1 MNIVMTGERH
11 PNARPGDYVL
21 GVDSGS
27 LTAKAVIMDRN
38 RRIISSNVA
47 QLGFVSKKALQT
59 AVDGALG
66 LANLAFSDMAYVVA
80 TGYGRLAYAD
90 ADREIT
96 EISCHARGA
105 HYLLPDVRTVI
116 DIGGQDSKIIS
127 VGPSGSFTNFAMNE
141 KCAAGTGKFL
151 QVMATALGVELEQ
164 IGELSLQAQNEL
176 HISSTCT
183 VFAETEVISLVAQEH
198 ALPDILAAIHESI
211 ASRMLTLA
219 GRVTLTEP
227 VMMTGGVAR
236 NVGLVK
242 TLERVLNIDINVSGN
257 PQIAGAIGA
266 AMFAADAAGWA
277 R

>member
-1 MNIVMTGERH
+1 MTGERH

-242 TLERVLNIDINVSGN
+242 TLERVLNIDVNVSGD

>member
-242 TLERVLNIDINVSGN
+242 TLERVLNIDINVSGD

>member
-227 VMMTGGVAR
+227 VMMIGGVAR

-242 TLERVLNIDINVSGN
+242 TLERVLNIDINVSGD